1 MTVSGLLLHLALGS
15 LWLAFLAPAPSAAA
29 PIDVRYPEG
38 VTHGFLVVRDVAGD
52 VLGEGDLLQVAR
64 PPGHLQGQEGVES
77 RLVLR
82 FRDGSLH
89 EETARFSQQRV
100 FTLLGYTLRQR
111 GPRFPMELEVSL
123 AREGETGRYHARS
136 RAPGE
141 EEREDRGVV
150 DMPADVYSGML
161 TMLLKNLARGASE
174 TVHVLAF
181 GPKPVLV
188 QVEMAPA
195 GEERISAGERRV
207 SATHFVLTPKLG
219 VVRGTIARII
229 GKNPAPYHCWIVTGD
244 VPAFVN
250 IDGALFPGGPVW
262 RIETVSPRPPARGSA
277 GR

>member
-1 MTVSGLLLHLALGS
+1 MSGLLLHLALGS
-15 LWLAFLAPAPSAAA
+15 LWLAVLAPPPSAAA
-29 PIDVRYPEG
+29 PIDVRYAEG
-38 VTHGFLVVRDVAGD
+38 VTHGFLVVRAIAGD
-52 VLGEGDLLQVAR
+52 VLGEGDLLQVVR
-64 PPGHLQGQEGVES
+64 PPGHPQGPEGVES

-82 FRDGSLH
+82 FRDGSLY
-89 EETARFSQQRV
+89 EETALFSQQGV
-100 FTLLGYTLRQR
+100 FTLLAYKLRQR
-111 GPRFPMELEVSL
+111 GPSFPMELEVSL
-123 AREGETGRYHARS
+123 TREGEKGRYEVRS

-141 EEREDRGVV
+141 EHRQDSGVV

-161 TMLLKNLARGASE
+161 TMLVKNLARGVSE

-181 GPKPVLV
+181 GPKPMLV

-262 RIETVSPRPPARGSA
+262 RIETASPRPPARGSA

>member
-1 MTVSGLLLHLALGS
+1 MPGLLLHLALGS
-15 LWLAFLAPAPSAAA
+15 LWLSLVTAAPAAAA
-29 PIDVRYPEG
+29 PIDVRYAEG
-38 VTHGFLVVRDVAGD
+38 VTHGFLVVRAIDGD
-52 VLGEGDLLQVAR
+52 VLGEGDLLQVLR
-64 PPGHLQGQEGVES
+64 PPGHPQGQEGVES

-82 FRDGSLH
+82 FRDGSLY

-100 FTLLGYTLRQR
+100 FTLLGYSLRQR
-111 GPRFPMELEVSL
+111 GPTFPMELDVSL
-123 AREGETGRYHARS
+123 TREGDKGRYQARS
-136 RAPGE
+136 RVPGE
-141 EEREDRGVV
+141 EDQQDSGVV

-161 TMLLKNLARGASE
+161 TTLVKNLARGARE

-181 GPKPVLV
+181 GPKPMLV

-195 GEERISAGERRV
+195 GDERISAGERRV
-207 SATHFVLTPKLG
+207 SATHFVLTPNLG
-219 VVRGTIARII
+219 LVRGTIARII